1 MPSGKVCVTLLN
13 SKNRVEE
20 FQKKN
25 GLANFSAALRYIIED
40 YFKLREKLDQ
50 ARGADFDKLFDLLS
64 GKAGNDFNSAV
75 IEELNT
81 IKGTMEELRNMFLV
95 VGNCDERFREGFI
108 KYFPKYF
115 KVVSNE

>member
-1 MPSGKVCVTLLN
+1 MPSGKVCVTLLK
-13 SKNRVEE
+13 SKNLVED

-25 GLANFSAALRYIIED
+25 GHANFSEALRYIIED

-50 ARGADFDKLFDLLS
+50 ARTADFEKLFDLLS
-64 GKAGNDFNSAV
+64 GKACNDFNGAV
-75 IEELNT
+75 IEDLNE

-115 KVVSNE
+115 KAASNE